1 MQKIN
6 HYVKYLDIQDLN
18 SDMIYFN
25 EDNII
30 DRFLVLFENS
40 LEQVEDNSDLK
51 EIIQALYAH
60 KISVQNI
67 IQDLIYNREKNHGW

>member
-18 SDMIYFN
+18 TDMIYFN

-40 LEQVEDNSDLK
+40 LELVEDNSDLK
-51 EIIQALYAH
+51 EIIHALNAQ
-60 KISVQNI
+60 KISTQII

>member
-6 HYVKYLDIQDLN
+6 HYVNYLDIQDLN
-18 SDMIYFN
+18 TDMIYFN

-30 DRFLVLFENS
+30 DRFLVLFENY

-67 IQDLIYNREKNHGW
+67 IQDLIYNRQKNHGW